1 MPYSQANVT
10 AGVATF
16 DLITNPITAA
26 AAETLSGAT
35 PGAKLAGVTAG
46 AKLLPGSYHFAAA
59 YSGDGNYLPA
69 QGSARLDVDITC
81 PIVSLTALTLP
92 P

>member
-1 MPYSQANVT
+1 MSYSQANVA

-26 AAETLSGAT
+26 AAETLTGAT
-35 PGAKLAGVTAG
+35 PGAKLVGVTAG
-46 AKLLPGSYHFAAA
+46 AKLLPGSYRFAAA
-59 YSGDGNYLPA
+59 YSGDGNYLPSK
-69 QGSARLDVDITC
+69 GSAGLDIGITC
-81 PIVSLTALTLP
+81 PIVSLTALSLP